1 MTTEVPE
8 DLKYTKEHEWLR
20 VENAR
25 ARIGI
30 TDYAQNALT
39 DIVFVELPEVGTE
52 IDKGGILGTVESV
65 KATSDIYS
73 PVSGTIVEVNV
84 ALTETPELINKE
96 PYGNGWLVVI
106 ELRHRTELE
115 ELMSPAQYKELL
127 STLEAG

>member
-106 ELRHRTELE
+106 ELRDRTELE

-127 STLEAG
+127 STLEEG